1 MKIIHFI
8 GTSKPWHVKFDANGQ
23 PQPQL
28 YEEHTAQFLKQ
39 WWHIFHTWVKP
50 ALSQVQAESSV
61 GLNKDVSAALSV
73 ATESASRSE
82 ESAPTGAS
90 SSQDRSRWEQG
101 APDYKGADSFDNIIK
116 KLDSTM
122 STTDNSKYLRST
134 AIFKYQS
141 SKSIKF
147 LYLKKPGG
155 LGKMRN
161 KK

>member
-1 MKIIHFI
+1 MKIVHFI

-39 WWHIFHTWVKP
+39 WWHIFHTRVKP

-116 KLDSTM
+116 LFIVM
-122 STTDNSKYLRST
+122 VCIKYNISMVR
-134 AIFKYQS
+134 
-141 SKSIKF
+141 
-147 LYLKKPGG
+147 
-155 LGKMRN
+155 
-161 KK
+161 